1 MKEKIKKT
9 FEIERL
15 LQRFIAAW
23 CCINLYTALSIPIP
37 FTDIS
42 FTFSIELVVWL
53 VLFAAVFAFF
63 TLLSLVLDKIHADS
77 WLFTLCFAAFAGYTL
92 TVESSF
98 WYTLAI
104 FILAAIAIA
113 FLLKDD
119 KLALSKTRIGNKT
132 TAIIAAVFGIMM
144 LVFIAAYGCLRYATY
159 SSPNFDFGIWCNMFH
174 YMKETGLPTV
184 SCERDRILSH
194 FAVHISPIYYLL
206 LPLYMVFPSPHT
218 LQIGQA
224 LAIASGLIPLYL
236 LCRYKGLS
244 NKFIIALS
252 IAYSFSPVLISGIGY
267 DMHENSFLVP
277 TLLWM
282 FYFFE
287 RQKYPLMY
295 IAALFVCA
303 VKEDAA
309 LFVLFFGIYLFL
321 SKKKYLHGVIL
332 AVGSV
337 AIFGLGIYLINTF
350 GDGVLASRFDNYMYM
365 DEGLLGMAKII
376 ITNPAYVFTQVL
388 SADKL
393 IYILRLLLPLGL
405 LPIVTRKVSHFILV
419 LPIMLINIMTN
430 YPYQHNIDF
439 QYSFGGAAILCYL
452 AVINAAEIKGYT
464 RRYLITLA
472 AAASVIMFLPTAGEK
487 INIYAQRYINDRE
500 EFVTLTQA
508 LETIPKEASVR
519 ASTFFVP
526 HIADR
531 NEIYEIVSNNE
542 TDYMVFDMR
551 PSLAHETD
559 DLRGE
564 YLAKG
569 YTIELDIPDRI
580 MIMKAPENVQE
591 TPALILQGETQ

>member
-42 FTFSIELVVWL
+42 FTFSIELAVWL
-53 VLFAAVFAFF
+53 GLFAAVFAFF
-63 TLLSLVLDKIHADS
+63 TLLSLVLDKIPADS

-132 TAIIAAVFGIMM
+132 AAIIAAVFGIMM
-144 LVFIAAYGCLRYATY
+144 LVFIVAYGCLRYATY

-194 FAVHISPIYYLL
+194 FAVHISPIYYML
-206 LPLYMVFPSPHT
+206 LPLYMVVPSPHT

-252 IAYSFSPVLISGIGY
+252 TAYSFSPVLISGIGY

-452 AVINAAEIKGYT
+452 AVINAAEIKGYA

-559 DLRGE
+559 DLREE

-591 TPALILQGETQ
+591 TPVMILQGETQ